1 MSKNEVTLQDKKLST
16 VRRLLWIVFGG
27 ISIPL
32 ALLWVPFFVLVENL
46 DALGISPPSGFSSPM
61 LLYITVGFQFVLI
74 VITGAI
80 CLLIYNIYKYR
91 LEKDDDFFL

>member
-1 MSKNEVTLQDKKLST
+1 MSKDEVTVQGRKLST

-32 ALLWVPFFVLVENL
+32 ALLWIPFFVLVENL
-46 DALGISPPSGFSSPM
+46 DALGISPPPGFSSPM
-61 LLYITVGFQFVLI
+61 LLYMTVGFQCVLI
-74 VITGAI
+74 VLTGAV

-91 LEKDDDFFL
+91 LEKDEDFFL

>member
-1 MSKNEVTLQDKKLST
+1 MSKNEVTLQDRKLST